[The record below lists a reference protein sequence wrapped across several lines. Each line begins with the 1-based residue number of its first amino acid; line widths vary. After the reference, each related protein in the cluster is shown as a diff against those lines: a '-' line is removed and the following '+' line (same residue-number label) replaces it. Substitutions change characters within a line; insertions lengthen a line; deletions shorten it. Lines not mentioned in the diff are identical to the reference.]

1 MKLILLKDV
10 KPLGKEG
17 DVVNVSDGY
26 ARNALLPKGLA
37 VESTDKNK
45 NDLKLRKMHEDK
57 VAAGKLSDAQE
68 LAKKLESL
76 KIVVYMKKGEGDKAF
91 GSISSKEIAEAAKKQ
106 HDLDLNKKKIVLDEP
121 IKTFGMREVPIKLH
135 PQVTGR
141 LYISVQ
147 EK

>member
-1 MKLILLKDV
+1 
-10 KPLGKEG
+10 
-17 DVVNVSDGY
+17 
-26 ARNALLPKGLA
+26 
-37 VESTDKNK
+37 
-45 NDLKLRKMHEDK
+45 MHEDK

-91 GSISSKEIAEAAKKQ
+91 GSISSKEIAEAAKSQ
-106 HDLDLNKKKIVLDEP
+106 HDLDLDKKKIVLDEP
-121 IKTFGMREVPIKLH
+121 IRTFGMREVPIKLH